1 MTSKC
6 GKDKKVAHEPLANVP
21 LHSYFI
27 FTSSV
32 NCYQLLLNRRTTNG
46 ILSFYSGASARAA
59 KSRCYRNEKPI
70 TSFHKHVTHMSSQ
83 CGGLMCRNLWGNVGQ
98 DIFFVFA
105 VMFK

>member
-1 MTSKC
+1 MYTT
-6 GKDKKVAHEPLANVP
+6 AFL
-21 LHSYFI
+21 LHFYVF
-27 FTSSV
+27 
-32 NCYQLLLNRRTTNG
+32 CDLLLNRRTTNG

-59 KSRCYRNEKPI
+59 KSRCYRNWKPI

-98 DIFFVFA
+98 DDIFFVFA